1 MFSDAVM
8 FDELG
13 LSITPTADQ
22 ESSVSVLPVYSDL
35 STIANAAAAAA
46 AECKYYMFPAAVLR
60 VKHDISTASAWI
72 SGAVM
77 PAYRSL
83 VATQCGADVI

>member
-1 MFSDAVM
+1 M

-22 ESSVSVLPVYSDL
+22 ESSVSVLPVYPDL
-35 STIANAAAAAA
+35 STIANAAAAA

-60 VKHDISTASAWI
+60 VKHDISTASACI